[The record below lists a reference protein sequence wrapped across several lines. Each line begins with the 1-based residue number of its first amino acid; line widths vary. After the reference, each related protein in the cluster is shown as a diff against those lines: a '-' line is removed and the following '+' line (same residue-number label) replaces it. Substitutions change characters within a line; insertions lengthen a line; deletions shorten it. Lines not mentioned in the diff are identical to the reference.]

1 MKYTVATF
9 AKAIVAFIV
18 SGSGALVSSGA
29 DLNHLSVGTVLTALG
44 VAATAA
50 GAVFVTPNK
59 PHDNTTAAEQIVN
72 NIPVVV
78 AQANAAVSDL
88 NKVKNAAADLAS
100 IVPGVG
106 PLAEAVINSVKLP

>member
-1 MKYTVATF
+1 MKYTPATF
-9 AKAIVAFIV
+9 AKALVAFIV
-18 SGSGALVSSGA
+18 AGSGSLATSGV
-29 DLNHLSVGTVLTALG
+29 DLNHLTLGTVLAALG

-59 PHDNTTAAEQIVN
+59 PHESTSAAEQIVN

-106 PLAEAVINSVKLP
+106 PLAEAVIDSIKLP